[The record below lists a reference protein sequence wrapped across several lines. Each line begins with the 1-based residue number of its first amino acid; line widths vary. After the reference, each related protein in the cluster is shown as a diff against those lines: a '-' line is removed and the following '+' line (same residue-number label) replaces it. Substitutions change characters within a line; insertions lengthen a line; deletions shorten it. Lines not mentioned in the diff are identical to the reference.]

1 MNNNKIAAM
10 AAYIS
15 WIGFIIAI
23 VIGDRSNRYVAHH
36 LNQALVLNIISV
48 LGGALTIIP
57 ILGGMAASVISLAVL
72 VFWIMGIYNAYKEK
86 TDPLPIIGDIH
97 IIG

>member
-1 MNNNKIAAM
+1 MNTNKIAAM

-15 WIGFIIAI
+15 WIGFLIAI
-23 VIGDRSNRYVAHH
+23 LIGDRSNRYVAHH

-48 LGGALTIIP
+48 LGGALTIVP
-57 ILGGMAASVISLAVL
+57 ILGGTAASIVSLAVFI
-72 VFWIMGIYNAYKEK
+72 FWIMGIISAYKEDTK
-86 TDPLPIIGDIH
+86 PLPFIGDIH

>member
-1 MNNNKIAAM
+1 MNNNKIAAI

-23 VIGDRSNRYVAHH
+23 LIGDRSNRYVAHH
-36 LNQALVLNIISV
+36 LNQALILNIISV

-57 ILGGMAASVISLAVL
+57 ILGGLAASIVSLVVL

-86 TDPLPIIGDIH
+86 TDPLPFIGDIH